1 MFSHTNVE
9 KSTSYKTEGLDENII
24 FSIEG
29 AIFLLC
35 NVIGL
40 FIFPSQ
46 QNFKYDGEQK
56 YLICLLWFVLWYV
69 FVDKK
74 F

>member
-1 MFSHTNVE
+1 MEQSN
-9 KSTSYKTEGLDENII
+9 SYKTEGLDENI
-24 FSIEG
+24 FSIE
-29 AIFLLC
+29 AAVFLC

-56 YLICLLWFVLWYV
+56 YLICLLRFVLWCM